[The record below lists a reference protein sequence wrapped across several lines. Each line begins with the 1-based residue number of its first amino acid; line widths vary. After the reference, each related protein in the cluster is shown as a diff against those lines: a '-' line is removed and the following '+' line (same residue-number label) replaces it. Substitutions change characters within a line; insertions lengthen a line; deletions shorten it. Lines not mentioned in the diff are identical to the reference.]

1 MMPARLAYPLIYD
14 VLTRHVT
21 EDSKLRIDELL
32 GDPTAPGR
40 MAERRTQAVAA
51 SGFEVG

>member
-14 VLTRHVT
+14 VLTRNLT
-21 EDSKLRIDELL
+21 EDSRLRVDDLL
-32 GDPTAPGR
+32 GDPAAAGKID
-40 MAERRTQAVAA
+40 RRREQSAVA

>member
-1 MMPARLAYPLIYD
+1 MPARLAYPLIYD
-14 VLTRHVT
+14 VLTRNVT

-32 GDPTAPGR
+32 GDPSAPVR
-40 MAERRTQAVAA
+40 IAERRTRAVVA